1 MPVCVYAYIYLNVKH
16 FTPWLVEY
24 IFWNLWGKILKI
36 EKYWRI
42 CALSL
47 FARRSYQIFTKFS
60 STAYSNWL
68 TGESCYLHQPD
79 YNQELIFQHRSDAF
93 YLQTCALL
101 FDSLF
106 LVCSNSYCHLH
117 SVFSPMQVCCAWLHR
132 GLDKFIKSTPKISHS
147 CWRSFLWF
155 DFQWFDPQGL
165 YIQQRTAG
173 DPNKLREGLLIF
185 LQRCCLQHVRIQY
198 YLQVGH
204 VYSNVR
210 SGSCLQQYYKGTCL
224 Q

>member
-1 MPVCVYAYIYLNVKH
+1 MP
-16 FTPWLVEY
+16 
-24 IFWNLWGKILKI
+24 
-36 EKYWRI
+36 
-42 CALSL
+42 
-47 FARRSYQIFTKFS
+47 
-60 STAYSNWL
+60 
-68 TGESCYLHQPD
+68 
-79 YNQELIFQHRSDAF
+79 F
-93 YLQTCALL
+93 YLRTCALL

-132 GLDKFIKSTPKISHS
+132 GLDKLIKSTPKISHS

-173 DPNKLREGLLIF
+173 DPNKLRESLPIF
-185 LQRCCLQHVRIQY
+185 LQWCCLQHVRIQY

-204 VYSNVR
+204 VYSSVPG
-210 SGSCLQQYYKGTCL
+210 GSCLQQCKEWVMFTAVLQRDMFTVIKQVGHVYCRVTKGACL